1 MKDYLECESIYFRV
15 RVCGIYAEYAE
26 GGGVNVMLRRF
37 DDWYE

>member
-15 RVCGIYAEYAE
+15 RVCGEYAR